1 MTAIRFEERKIPS
14 SDGVHQLYCR
24 IFFPQETPVGL
35 FHVVHGMI
43 EHIRRYEDFMRALA
57 AQGWLCYG
65 FDNLG
70 HGYTVSDMSELG
82 YPGKWQYLADD
93 VRSVTRK
100 MKAEFGKEL
109 PCVLMGHSMG
119 SFIVRLA
126 ATPALW
132 DKLIVMGTAGPNPV
146 SEVGLAL
153 IAHKIKKEGDRAVSP
168 MMEKMIFGSYNKRF
182 LEEKDR
188 ISWLSTVPAVRD
200 AYRSDPYCNYHFTL
214 NGFETLIKLQTLCNS
229 AKWFSRVSPDL
240 PILLLSGADDPV
252 GSYGAG
258 VRKVYEELLKNGK
271 KVEMKLYEGARHE
284 ILHEPCSQE
293 VIEDISTAVAAIRA

>member
-1 MTAIRFEERKIPS
+1 M
-14 SDGVHQLYCR
+14 
-24 IFFPQETPVGL
+24 
-35 FHVVHGMI
+35 
-43 EHIRRYEDFMRALA
+43 
-57 AQGWLCYG
+57 
-65 FDNLG
+65 
-70 HGYTVSDMSELG
+70 
-82 YPGKWQYLADD
+82 
-93 VRSVTRK
+93 
-100 MKAEFGKEL
+100 
-109 PCVLMGHSMG
+109 
-119 SFIVRLA
+119 RLA